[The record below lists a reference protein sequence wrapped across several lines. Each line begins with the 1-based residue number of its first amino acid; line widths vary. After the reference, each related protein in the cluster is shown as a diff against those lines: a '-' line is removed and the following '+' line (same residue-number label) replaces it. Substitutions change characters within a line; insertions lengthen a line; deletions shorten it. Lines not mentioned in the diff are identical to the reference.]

1 MQPSTDPSS
10 TRPAQV
16 ITNDSASSSRILAW
30 GIAFSFG
37 FTALIYVLGDFNLS
51 GWPLAPDQPGMWY
64 EWQLLN
70 PTFWSR
76 ATAWGGY
83 LLHQVAFWAV
93 IYAAQK
99 QKLGYTSNIKQLNV
113 IALAVNAGFILL
125 HLAQTHVFYDGTAQD
140 VPEWTAQWS
149 VIVLLIMILLM
160 ENPRR
165 GLFFGHKVGG
175 MSRAT
180 MLARKYHGYYFA
192 WASIYTFWYHPME
205 FTSGHLLG
213 FLYMFFLLLQGSLFF
228 TRAHTNRYWTIVI
241 ELMVLFHGVMVAVM
255 NASDNWQMFGFGLAG
270 IFVVTQAHGLGLA
283 KWLRWG
289 ITGIY
294 VAMIVGY
301 YSVAGWEGSPAV
313 LRILVGE
320 YVAVPILALLIVMV
334 AWPFRRRIA

>member
-1 MQPSTDPSS
+1 MQT
-10 TRPAQV
+10 
-16 ITNDSASSSRILAW
+16 SSSRALLW
-30 GIAFSFG
+30 GIAFSAA
-37 FTALIYVLGDFNLS
+37 FTALIYFLGEINLK
-51 GWPLAPDQPGMWY
+51 GWVLAPDRPGMWY
-64 EWQLLN
+64 EWQLLQ
-70 PTFWSR
+70 PSFLSR

-99 QKLGYTSNIKQLNV
+99 QRLNYTTNLKRLNV

-149 VIVLLIMILLM
+149 VIVLLILILIM

-165 GLFFGHKVGG
+165 GLFFGHKAPGLG
-175 MSRAT
+175 EAT
-180 MLARKYHGYYFA
+180 RLARKYHGYYFA

-241 ELMVLFHGVMVAVM
+241 EVMVVFHGVMIAVM
-255 NASDNWQMFGFGLAG
+255 NANDHWHMFGFGLAG

-283 KWLRWG
+283 GWLRALLVAL
-289 ITGIY
+289 Y
-294 VAMIVGY
+294 VAILVGY
-301 YSVAGWEGSPAV
+301 YSLAGWDNFPAV

-320 YVAVPILALLIVMV
+320 YVAVPILALLILLI
-334 AWPFRRRIA
+334 AWPFKRRIA